1 MAVSVLI
8 MQAVYAWDGCDT
20 AHLIGHTV
28 QQEVQWGAWHLTSL
42 HQTHPRLPQEK
53 TNHTPSVH
61 PKPPKLRYF
70 SKNFLFFYT
79 PPSYRTSEIENPLW
93 PQEMQCQTPLA
104 CELLKPENDF
114 VGSVI
119 FLTQPLILFF
129 SSVTYYEHKGEG
141 EKWEESILFADHF
154 NLFILENSI
163 QTHFP
168 RKQHDTNYHEQ
179 QAHGEIFAQELAMAD
194 RKTSF

>member
-1 MAVSVLI
+1 
-8 MQAVYAWDGCDT
+8 
-20 AHLIGHTV
+20 
-28 QQEVQWGAWHLTSL
+28 
-42 HQTHPRLPQEK
+42 
-53 TNHTPSVH
+53 
-61 PKPPKLRYF
+61 
-70 SKNFLFFYT
+70 
-79 PPSYRTSEIENPLW
+79 
-93 PQEMQCQTPLA
+93 MQCQTPLA
-104 CELLKPENDF
+104 CELLKLEIDF

-168 RKQHDTNYHEQ
+168 RKQQDTNYHEQ
-179 QAHGEIFAQELAMAD
+179 QVRRALRSETFQGQAERPDFGS
-194 RKTSF
+194 K

>member
-1 MAVSVLI
+1 
-8 MQAVYAWDGCDT
+8 
-20 AHLIGHTV
+20 
-28 QQEVQWGAWHLTSL
+28 
-42 HQTHPRLPQEK
+42 
-53 TNHTPSVH
+53 
-61 PKPPKLRYF
+61 
-70 SKNFLFFYT
+70 
-79 PPSYRTSEIENPLW
+79 
-93 PQEMQCQTPLA
+93 MQCQTPLA

-179 QAHGEIFAQELAMAD
+179 QAHGEHFAQELARAD
-194 RKTSF
+194 RKTSFWQKRNLNQYKNKNM